1 MWGRIPFNVL
11 PKINRNFTRTFL
23 SESYKCTESWNQRLT
38 SPVLQNINP
47 ANFYYELEQKFQTYG
62 KVSPIDIDILASKIS
77 EGGDIDALADLMHKH
92 RLTEETSNTLD
103 STGHS
108 LIRAY
113 LEKFQIDELLH
124 ILDDR
129 LNYGVFLDS
138 FTANMSLDVLIKN
151 KDFKSAAKVATLIM
165 LQEDFDNKITRALSL
180 YACVKHLQK
189 PEPFK
194 EPPPAPVVIETKT
207 KKKVEEVKVRVK
219 FLRNSYFDDHFDLTD
234 DNALVGKTL
243 VMVGELIPGTIG
255 NSAQL
260 LGYGLYGKYE
270 KGCEFL
276 AKVGSDVHTDAVE
289 MMKTFLQTVK
299 IEDNEHFANFYQK
312 VNALTGG
319 STNSFE
325 NDVSSLA
332 NSMVSENE
340 AADVELQ
347 KKIYSEWCDL
357 RQQRLKEDLERLQRK
372 KRVEEIERINQSMV
386 EEEQKLWFFENED
399 KIDLQIDSKRIF
411 YHKRWFGKKKKPRT
425 VDQGY
430 VPPEVQKKRM

>member
-1 MWGRIPFNVL
+1 MWSRIPLNIL
-11 PKINRNFTRTFL
+11 PKVNRSFTRNFL

-47 ANFYYELEQKFQTYG
+47 VSFYYELEQKFQNYG
-62 KVSPIDIDILASKIS
+62 KVSSIDIDILASKIS
-77 EGGDIDALADLMHKH
+77 EGGHIDGLADLMHKH

-108 LIRAY
+108 LIRAC
-113 LEKFQIDELLH
+113 LDQFQIDELLH

-138 FTANMSLDVLIKN
+138 FTANLSLDGLIKN
-151 KDFKSAAKVATLIM
+151 KDFKSAARVATLIM
-165 LQEDFDNKITRALSL
+165 LQENFDNKITRALAL

-194 EPPPAPVVIETKT
+194 EAPAPVEPVVTDPKS
-207 KKKVEEVKVRVK
+207 KKKVEEIKVRVK
-219 FLRNSYFDDHFDLTD
+219 FLRNPYFDDHFDLTD

-243 VMVGELIPGTIG
+243 IMVGELISGTIG

-276 AKVGSDVHTDAVE
+276 AKVGSDVHADAVE
-289 MMKTFLQTVK
+289 MLRTFLETVK
-299 IEDNEHFANFYQK
+299 VEDNEHFANFYQK
-312 VNALTGG
+312 VNELTGG

-325 NDVSSLA
+325 SDISNFV
-332 NSMVSENE
+332 NSMVSEHE
-340 AADVELQ
+340 AADIEQQ
-347 KKIYSEWCDL
+347 KKVSE
-357 RQQRLKEDLERLQRK
+357 
-372 KRVEEIERINQSMV
+372 NP
-386 EEEQKLWFFENED
+386 N
-399 KIDLQIDSKRIF
+399 
-411 YHKRWFGKKKKPRT
+411 
-425 VDQGY
+425 
-430 VPPEVQKKRM
+430 